1 MCWWCSNGRQSREN
15 LFKECKT
22 WRDEIRLLWKTVG
35 DISGE
40 AECDTLGKGRGRK
53 GRKGFMSGRSRGRV
67 RPGNC
72 SVGRLFG
79 DPRFTE
85 AVLKF
90 LADTGV
96 GKIKK
101 GVVVRGE
108 AVE

>member
-1 MCWWCSNGRQSREN
+1 MNNAS
-15 LFKECKT
+15 
-22 WRDEIRLLWKTVG
+22 
-35 DISGE
+35 
-40 AECDTLGKGRGRK
+40 GKGRGRK
-53 GRKGFMSGRSRGRV
+53 GFMLGQSRRRV

-72 SVGRLFG
+72 SVTKLFG

-90 LADTGV
+90 LADTGA
-96 GKIKK
+96 GKVKK

>member
-1 MCWWCSNGRQSREN
+1 MV
-15 LFKECKT
+15 
-22 WRDEIRLLWKTVG
+22 VG

-40 AECDTLGKGRGRK
+40 ARSNTSGKGRGRK
-53 GRKGFMSGRSRGRV
+53 GFMLGQSRGKA

-72 SVGRLFG
+72 SIARLFV